1 MALFVYHLYSF
12 ASLLLAFETV
22 VVAMVAAVS
31 SHQNETRRGRCFS
44 SVEEALLSSI
54 ARVAEAETCAPRRRA
69 ISTRLSSS
77 SSSSSFSCY
86 SLISA
91 RASRVPSS
99 AFGFPATRRGDSF
112 LTEEE
117 EEEKAEKE
125 EEEEEE
131 DDFLMKT
138 KPSMMMMM
146 TRRRTTTTVAALAEV
161 DSPSCLSLARDQ
173 RKTTKVGPTS
183 DFRLF
188 FFPLASAFVLCVFFI
203 FSFVELSFAASDVAD
218 PLLHSS
224 NKGKKR
230 TPKSYDVNNC
240 NGYVPFGVFLLLLL
254 LLLLFVRVVVVETSA
269 AKSLQQERKR
279 RLEEEVDYS
288 ESRIV
293 VVILL
298 FFFFFFFFFFFGRV
312 FGSARI
318 RY

>member
-54 ARVAEAETCAPRRRA
+54 ARVAEAETCAPRRLA
-69 ISTRLSSS
+69 ISMRLSSS

-99 AFGFPATRRGDSF
+99 AFGFPATPRGDSF

-117 EEEKAEKE
+117 EEEKE

-138 KPSMMMMM
+138 KPAMMMMM
-146 TRRRTTTTVAALAEV
+146 MMRKRRRTTTTVAALAEV

-173 RKTTKVGPTS
+173 RKTTKVGGPTS
-183 DFRLF
+183 RLLS
-188 FFPLASAFVLCVFFI
+188 PFVACAYFFI
-203 FSFVELSFAASDVAD
+203 FVFFSLFGHRGEMWLDLCFT
-218 PLLHSS
+218 LLLEIRE
-224 NKGKKR
+224 KKR
-230 TPKSYDVNNC
+230 TP
-240 NGYVPFGVFLLLLL
+240 
-254 LLLLFVRVVVVETSA
+254 
-269 AKSLQQERKR
+269 
-279 RLEEEVDYS
+279 
-288 ESRIV
+288 
-293 VVILL
+293 
-298 FFFFFFFFFFFGRV
+298 
-312 FGSARI
+312 
-318 RY
+318 

>member
-54 ARVAEAETCAPRRRA
+54 ARDAEAETCAPRRLA
-69 ISTRLSSS
+69 ISMRLSSSS

-86 SLISA
+86 SLTSA

-99 AFGFPATRRGDSF
+99 AFGFPATPRGDSF

-117 EEEKAEKE
+117 EEEKE

-138 KPSMMMMM
+138 KPAMMMMM
-146 TRRRTTTTVAALAEV
+146 MIMRRPTTTVAALAEV

-173 RKTTKVGPTS
+173 RKTTKVGGPTS
-183 DFRLF
+183 RLHS
-188 FFPLASAFVLCVFFI
+188 PCVACAYFFI
-203 FSFVELSFAASDVAD
+203 FVFFLSFA
-218 PLLHSS
+218 
-224 NKGKKR
+224 
-230 TPKSYDVNNC
+230 
-240 NGYVPFGVFLLLLL
+240 
-254 LLLLFVRVVVVETSA
+254 TS
-269 AKSLQQERKR
+269 QRC
-279 RLEEEVDYS
+279 
-288 ESRIV
+288 
-293 VVILL
+293 
-298 FFFFFFFFFFFGRV
+298 G
-312 FGSARI
+312 
-318 RY
+318 

>member
-22 VVAMVAAVS
+22 AVAMVAAVS

-54 ARVAEAETCAPRRRA
+54 ARVAEAETCAPRRLA
-69 ISTRLSSS
+69 ISMRLSSSSSS

-86 SLISA
+86 SLTSA

-117 EEEKAEKE
+117 EEEKE

-138 KPSMMMMM
+138 KPAMMMMM
-146 TRRRTTTTVAALAEV
+146 MMIIMRRTTTTVAALAEV

-173 RKTTKVGPTS
+173 RKTTKVGGPTS
-183 DFRLF
+183 RLLS
-188 FFPLASAFVLCVFFI
+188 PFVACAYFFI
-203 FSFVELSFAASDVAD
+203 FVFFLSFA
-218 PLLHSS
+218 
-224 NKGKKR
+224 
-230 TPKSYDVNNC
+230 
-240 NGYVPFGVFLLLLL
+240 
-254 LLLLFVRVVVVETSA
+254 TS
-269 AKSLQQERKR
+269 QRC
-279 RLEEEVDYS
+279 
-288 ESRIV
+288 
-293 VVILL
+293 
-298 FFFFFFFFFFFGRV
+298 G
-312 FGSARI
+312 
-318 RY
+318 

>member
-1 MALFVYHLYSF
+1 VALFVYHLYSF

-54 ARVAEAETCAPRRRA
+54 ARVAEAETCAPRGRA
-69 ISTRLSSS
+69 ISTRLSS

-117 EEEKAEKE
+117 EEEKE

-138 KPSMMMMM
+138 KPAMMMMM
-146 TRRRTTTTVAALAEV
+146 MMRKRRRTTTTVAALAEV

-173 RKTTKVGPTS
+173 RKTTKVGGPTS
-183 DFRLF
+183 RLLS
-188 FFPLASAFVLCVFFI
+188 PFVACAYFFI
-203 FSFVELSFAASDVAD
+203 FVFFLSLWPSRRDVA
-218 PLLHSS
+218 
-224 NKGKKR
+224 
-230 TPKSYDVNNC
+230 
-240 NGYVPFGVFLLLLL
+240 
-254 LLLLFVRVVVVETSA
+254 
-269 AKSLQQERKR
+269 
-279 RLEEEVDYS
+279 
-288 ESRIV
+288 
-293 VVILL
+293 
-298 FFFFFFFFFFFGRV
+298 
-312 FGSARI
+312 
-318 RY
+318 

>member
-54 ARVAEAETCAPRRRA
+54 ARVAEAETCAPRGRA
-69 ISTRLSSS
+69 ISTRLSS

-117 EEEKAEKE
+117 EEEKE

-138 KPSMMMMM
+138 KPSMMMMTM
-146 TRRRTTTTVAALAEV
+146 RTTTTTTVAALAEV

-173 RKTTKVGPTS
+173 RKTTKVGGPTS
-183 DFRLF
+183 RLLS
-188 FFPLASAFVLCVFFI
+188 PFVACAYFFI
-203 FSFVELSFAASDVAD
+203 FVFFLSLWPSRRDVA
-218 PLLHSS
+218 
-224 NKGKKR
+224 
-230 TPKSYDVNNC
+230 
-240 NGYVPFGVFLLLLL
+240 
-254 LLLLFVRVVVVETSA
+254 
-269 AKSLQQERKR
+269 
-279 RLEEEVDYS
+279 
-288 ESRIV
+288 
-293 VVILL
+293 
-298 FFFFFFFFFFFGRV
+298 
-312 FGSARI
+312 
-318 RY
+318 

>member
-54 ARVAEAETCAPRRRA
+54 ARVAEAETCAPRRLA
-69 ISTRLSSS
+69 ISMRLSSS
-77 SSSSSFSCY
+77 SSSSSSFSRY
-86 SLISA
+86 SLTSA

-99 AFGFPATRRGDSF
+99 AFGFPATPRGDSF
-112 LTEEE
+112 LTGEEE
-117 EEEKAEKE
+117 EEKE

-173 RKTTKVGPTS
+173 RKTTKVGGPTS
-183 DFRLF
+183 RLLS
-188 FFPLASAFVLCVFFI
+188 PFVACAYFFI
-203 FSFVELSFAASDVAD
+203 FVFFLSFA
-218 PLLHSS
+218 
-224 NKGKKR
+224 
-230 TPKSYDVNNC
+230 
-240 NGYVPFGVFLLLLL
+240 
-254 LLLLFVRVVVVETSA
+254 TS
-269 AKSLQQERKR
+269 QRC
-279 RLEEEVDYS
+279 
-288 ESRIV
+288 
-293 VVILL
+293 
-298 FFFFFFFFFFFGRV
+298 G
-312 FGSARI
+312 
-318 RY
+318 